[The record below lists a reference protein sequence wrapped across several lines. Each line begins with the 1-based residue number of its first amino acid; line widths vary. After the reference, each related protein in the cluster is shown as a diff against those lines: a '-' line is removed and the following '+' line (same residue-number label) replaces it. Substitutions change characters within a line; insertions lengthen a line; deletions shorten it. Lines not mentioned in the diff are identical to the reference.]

1 MRIVLTLAMMSL
13 LGPAGAQEIYRWV
26 DEAGVVHYA
35 DQPGDDSAE
44 QVFLPG
50 QGAQP
55 ATPPPAP
62 SFQPPPVRAR
72 QSGAGQATYQSLQF
86 DEPAAEATFFGGNV
100 SVNVSLSLRP
110 ALQAGHTVAIFV
122 DGRRAPGDGLATT
135 LTGLDRGTH
144 VLRAA
149 VLDRSGREL
158 FASPSI
164 NIYVRQP
171 SVATPATA
179 RPPRPPTPPSAP
191 RG

>member
-1 MRIVLTLAMMSL
+1 MRIVLTLGLMIL
-13 LGPAGAQEIYRWV
+13 LGPVGAQEIYRWV

-35 DQPGDDSAE
+35 DQPGDADAE

-55 ATPPPAP
+55 AAPPPVQP
-62 SFQPPPVRAR
+62 FQPPPVRAR
-72 QSGAGQATYQSLQF
+72 QSGSGQATYQSLQF
-86 DEPAAEATFFGGNV
+86 DEPAAEATFFGGSV
-100 SVNVSLSLRP
+100 SVTVSLSLRP

-135 LTGLDRGTH
+135 LTGLERGTH

-158 FASPSI
+158 VASSSI